1 MTRTHSE
8 RSRDS
13 SSLSQSEEKRVN
25 VGRVASPELQT
36 NKSQLNE
43 NFYLPPV
50 QRIVQDEKK
59 SKNVHKDEPK
69 SQKSQKGN
77 YDRLIT
83 QEEQK
88 RLKVRVSLPIQV
100 FASVEMITKGVDILV
115 FIGGRGRRLFNVVS
129 FRLVRGISYD
139 KHLLAPQESA
149 TNCTILPFSG
159 SEHYGMHFHHNRNFC
174 RRYSILFFQEIF
186 ETRQQTSKLKRD
198 QKPSRR

>member
-13 SSLSQSEEKRVN
+13 SSLTQSEEKRMN

-88 RLKVRVSLPIQV
+88 RLKVRDSLPIQV

-115 FIGGRGRRLFNVVS
+115 IIGGRGAKTFLM
-129 FRLVRGISYD
+129 L
-139 KHLLAPQESA
+139 
-149 TNCTILPFSG
+149 
-159 SEHYGMHFHHNRNFC
+159 
-174 RRYSILFFQEIF
+174 SIFI
-186 ETRQQTSKLKRD
+186 TRARH
-198 QKPSRR
+198 